1 MRQIQDLMVD
11 EMYDQLDVIRF
22 EGETKT
28 YLEGLNLAGI
38 KIETISHG
46 EIDHEARTIE
56 VKLQIP
62 RGRN

>member
-1 MRQIQDLMVD
+1 MVD

-62 RGRN
+62 SN